1 MNYSKSILDPVF
13 LAHGTPSSFD
23 LVRLGGGQSP
33 RLCVVGVEYLHIQQL
48 CLMSLADVAV
58 VINVHLR

>member
-23 LVRLGGGQSP
+23 LVRGEDG
-33 RLCVVGVEYLHIQQL
+33 
-48 CLMSLADVAV
+48 
-58 VINVHLR
+58 LRGSVLLELSICTYSNCA